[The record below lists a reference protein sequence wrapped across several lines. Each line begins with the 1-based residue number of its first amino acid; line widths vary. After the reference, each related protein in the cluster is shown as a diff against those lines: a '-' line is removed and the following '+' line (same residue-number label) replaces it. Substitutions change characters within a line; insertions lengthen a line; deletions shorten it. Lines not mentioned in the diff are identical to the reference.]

1 MKLTKI
7 EMENFRCYKDRQVLE
22 FDTNGKITLVYG
34 LSGHGKSTLMQFIN
48 WMFYNIP
55 PKSKKT
61 EANKPL
67 YNVVKYEETDI
78 GKRITVFGSIDFVHN
93 AIEYSLIKKIVY
105 VKELIYPRIESS
117 EFILNYKAENGSWIP
132 YSGDVNAK
140 INEIVPKALSTYFFF
155 SGEENVIEETSSDL
169 KRAIYNMFG
178 LTKYENAIKHLGDKT
193 DKKSVIYHYHKLR
206 NESKPIAISGTAT
219 ELLSKAV
226 KYREAF
232 AKEQKNYDA
241 YVARIKKLD
250 ERITEL
256 TKEIAVNSVDPTKRT
271 NELNS
276 RKKVIEVCEKL
287 ILDDKE
293 KISKLLYKCVPYL
306 ILSDKA
312 KYTRK
317 VMLDSAKEKKTF
329 KGLMKMTLEDIKE
342 QGTCVCGRCIGPEQI
357 KHINYILDSMPPNSF
372 DYTLSE
378 FIRNTDISNEN
389 AKELYSQFD
398 TILSEITSNKIQ
410 ITDEEKEINNII
422 EELKNSDSE
431 ALKTKAKEIEKL
443 REFKKNDEKNAQES
457 YRKYTNW
464 QAYAKKYTNEYTQV
478 SEYETT
484 KGVLED
490 KIFVLEKVKKSIE
503 ARFNKRKEDTITELE
518 KSIRE
523 VYELL
528 STRKEDFSTN
538 KKFLN
543 ADFTLRQE
551 YKAGGQ
557 EIIDVYSYII
567 GMIKAMKQDDEE
579 SDSEFPVVID
589 APFSKTDHI
598 QVEHVIDVMPNIVS
612 QTAMFTFDIDKIR
625 EHADLSKFGK
635 VWFIESDE
643 NQEVSKI
650 VKGDLSNVV

>member
-1 MKLTKI
+1 MQGIIIGNISNTYKI
-7 EMENFRCYKDRQVLE
+7 K
-22 FDTNGKITLVYG
+22 
-34 LSGHGKSTLMQFIN
+34 
-48 WMFYNIP
+48 
-55 PKSKKT
+55 
-61 EANKPL
+61 
-67 YNVVKYEETDI
+67 
-78 GKRITVFGSIDFVHN
+78 
-93 AIEYSLIKKIVY
+93 
-105 VKELIYPRIESS
+105 
-117 EFILNYKAENGSWIP
+117 
-132 YSGDVNAK
+132 
-140 INEIVPKALSTYFFF
+140 
-155 SGEENVIEETSSDL
+155 
-169 KRAIYNMFG
+169 
-178 LTKYENAIKHLGDKT
+178 
-193 DKKSVIYHYHKLR
+193 
-206 NESKPIAISGTAT
+206 TAT
-219 ELLSKAV
+219 KE
-226 KYREAF
+226 YEAYARGKF
-232 AKEQKNYDA
+232 KN
-241 YVARIKKLD
+241 
-250 ERITEL
+250 
-256 TKEIAVNSVDPTKRT
+256 
-271 NELNS
+271 
-276 RKKVIEVCEKL
+276 
-287 ILDDKE
+287 
-293 KISKLLYKCVPYL
+293 
-306 ILSDKA
+306 
-312 KYTRK
+312 
-317 VMLDSAKEKKTF
+317 
-329 KGLMKMTLEDIKE
+329 EDITPLV
-342 QGTCVCGRCIGPEQI
+342 GDMV
-357 KHINYILDSMPPNSF
+357 
-372 DYTLSE
+372 
-378 FIRNTDISNEN
+378 
-389 AKELYSQFD
+389 
-398 TILSEITSNKIQ
+398 EIE